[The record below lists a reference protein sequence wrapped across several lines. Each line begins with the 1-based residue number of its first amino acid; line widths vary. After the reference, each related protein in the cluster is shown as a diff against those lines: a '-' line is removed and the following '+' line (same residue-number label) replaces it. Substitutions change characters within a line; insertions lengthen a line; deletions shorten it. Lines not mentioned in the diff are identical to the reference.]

1 MKRMKSTNFWTI
13 VYNAAEHKVEIVGGV
28 IVTALSFIASYFW
41 ELTLSNYE
49 QFIALLAVI
58 LLDGV
63 FGIIAGTKREGF
75 QTRKA
80 IKVLRTAV
88 VWVSI
93 LAVLLS
99 VEKGFPGTGWL
110 SETITIPFI
119 IFQLISA
126 LKNASMAGYIKSEEL
141 NQMLDKIDNHKGN
154 RDDSNS
160 QDNV

>member
-13 VYNAAEHKVEIVGGV
+13 VYNAAEHKVEIAVGAV
-28 IVTALSFIASYFW
+28 VTACTFIASYFFNLAL
-41 ELTLSNYE
+41 ENYE
-49 QFIALLAVI
+49 QFIGLISVI

-80 IKVLRTAV
+80 IKVLRTTV
-88 VWVSI
+88 VWITI

-110 SETITIPFI
+110 SETIVIPFI
-119 IFQLISA
+119 IFQLMSA
-126 LKNASMAGYIKSEEL
+126 LKNASMAGFIKSAEL
-141 NQMLDKIDNHKGN
+141 NNILDKIDNHKGD
-154 RDDSNS
+154 RDAGNA
-160 QDNV
+160 